1 MLILRKT
8 DVHKAL
14 IFKSKNSSS
23 GRFLGASTHANII
36 EFSNLLLQLRKQR
49 SGRKTVYNFCIILIL
64 KGIMKF

>member
-1 MLILRKT
+1 MLLLRKV
-8 DVHKAL
+8 DIYKL
-14 IFKSKNSSS
+14 C
-23 GRFLGASTHANII
+23 FLSLKIRLQVDFWGAPTHANII